1 LKPAS
6 SQAGFFIR
14 INEPFLKKNSEIA
27 QSINQIKMKKSIL
40 AGLVFLNGIVMVA
53 QSKDEQMLKDIYK
66 SGLTNAKCYSW
77 LEHLSNKI
85 GARLSGSDNAEIAVQ
100 YTKAQLETLG
110 LDKVYLQEVMVP
122 KWVRGEK
129 ETAFI
134 LDDKT
139 KTAVPIAALGGS
151 VATAKTGLTA
161 QVIEVQGI
169 EELKAL
175 GDKIKGKIVFY
186 NRPMD
191 PTFIETFKSYGGC
204 VDQRYAGA
212 KEAAKLGAVGT
223 IVRSMNL
230 RLDDFP
236 HTGAQS
242 YGDLLPTEYIPTAA
256 ISTNGAELLSKKLK
270 ANPSLKF
277 YFKQSCVQMPDA
289 LSYNVIGEIKGSEHP
304 ENIMV
309 VGGHLDSWDLA
320 DGSHDDGA
328 GVVQSMEALHLLK
341 TLGYNPKNTIRVVLF
356 MNEEN
361 GGRGGKKYAELA
373 KTNMENHIFAL
384 ESDSGGFSPRG
395 FSIEAD
401 DANFELIS
409 SWKKL
414 FEPYLIHSFVKGN
427 PGADINPLSSGKIV
441 KAGLKPDSQRYFDYH
456 HALNDNFDAINK
468 RELELGAATMASL
481 MYLIDQN
488 GIVNESS

>member
-1 LKPAS
+1 
-6 SQAGFFIR
+6 
-14 INEPFLKKNSEIA
+14 
-27 QSINQIKMKKSIL
+27 MKKSIVSVVL
-40 AGLVFLNGIVMVA
+40 LLNSFFLFA
-53 QSKDEQMLKDIYK
+53 QTNDEQTIKAIYK
-66 SGLTNAKCYSW
+66 SSLTNSKCYSW
-77 LEHLSNKI
+77 LDYLSNKI
-85 GARLSGSDNAEIAVQ
+85 GARLSGSANAEKAVL

-110 LDKVYLQEVMVP
+110 LDRVYLQEVMVP

-129 ETAFI
+129 ETAYI
-134 LDDKT
+134 LDKKT
-139 KTAVPIAALGGS
+139 KINVPVCALGGS
-151 VATAKTGLTA
+151 IATAKNGLTA
-161 QVIEVQGI
+161 EVIEVQSI
-169 EELKAL
+169 KELEVL
-175 GDKIKGKIVFY
+175 GNKIKGKIVFF
-186 NRPMD
+186 NRPMEQEN
-191 PTFIETFKSYGGC
+191 IETFTSYGGC

-212 KEAAKLGAVGT
+212 KEASKFGAVGT

-242 YGDLLPTEYIPTAA
+242 YGDIPKSQYIPTAA
-256 ISTNGAELLSKKLK
+256 ISTNGAELLSKTLK
-270 ANPSLKF
+270 SNPNLKF
-277 YFKQSCVQMPDA
+277 YLKMSCQQMEDA

-328 GVVQSMEALHLLK
+328 GIVQSMEVINIFK
-341 TLGYNPKNTIRVVLF
+341 NLGYKPKNTIRVVLF

-361 GGRGGKKYAELA
+361 GGKGGKKYEELSLI
-373 KTNMENHIFAL
+373 NNENHIFAL

-395 FSIEAD
+395 FSFEAD
-401 DANFELIS
+401 EANFNKIA
-409 SWKKL
+409 SWKSL
-414 FEPYLIHSFVKGN
+414 FEPYLIHSFVKGHS
-427 PGADINPLSSGKIV
+427 GSDIEPLTSKTIV

-456 HALNDNFDAINK
+456 HASNDKFDAINK

-488 GIVNESS
+488 GIEIKSKI

>member
-1 LKPAS
+1 
-6 SQAGFFIR
+6 
-14 INEPFLKKNSEIA
+14 
-27 QSINQIKMKKSIL
+27 MKKSVIIGAFFLSGMSVL
-40 AGLVFLNGIVMVA
+40 A
-53 QSKDEQMLKDIYK
+53 QTSDEKMLKDIYNL
-66 SGLTNAKCYSW
+66 SLTNGKCYSW

-85 GARLSGSDNAEIAVQ
+85 GSRLSGSENAEKAVQ

-134 LDDKT
+134 LENKT
-139 KTAVPIAALGGS
+139 KIAVPIAALGGS
-151 VATAKTGLTA
+151 VATSKNGLTA
-161 QVIEVQGI
+161 EVIEVQGI
-169 EELKAL
+169 EDLKKW

-212 KEAAKLGAVGT
+212 KEAAKFGAVGT

-230 RLDDFP
+230 RLDDYP
-236 HTGAQS
+236 HTGTQS
-242 YGDLLPTEYIPTAA
+242 YGDLQPSEYIPTAA
-256 ISTNGAELLSKKLK
+256 ISTNGAELLSQKLK
-270 ANPSLKF
+270 ANPTLKF
-277 YFKQSCVQMPDA
+277 YFKQSCEQMEDV
-289 LSYNVIGEIKGSEHP
+289 LSYNVVGELKGSEYP
-304 ENIMV
+304 DNIMV

-328 GVVQSMEALHLLK
+328 GVVQSMEALHIFK
-341 TLGYNPKNTIRVVLF
+341 SLGYKPKNTIRVVLF

-361 GGRGGKKYAELA
+361 GGRGGKMYAELA
-373 KTNMENHIFAL
+373 KTNKENHIFAL

-401 DANFELIS
+401 DANFQRIS
-409 SWKKL
+409 SWKNL
-414 FEPYLIHSFVKGN
+414 FEPYLIHSFVKGGA
-427 PGADINPLSSGKIV
+427 GADINPLSSGKIV

-468 RELELGAATMASL
+468 RELELGAATMTSL
-481 MYLIDQN
+481 LYLIDQN
-488 GIVNESS
+488 GIME

>member
-1 LKPAS
+1 
-6 SQAGFFIR
+6 
-14 INEPFLKKNSEIA
+14 
-27 QSINQIKMKKSIL
+27 MKKSVIIGAFFLSGMSVL
-40 AGLVFLNGIVMVA
+40 A
-53 QSKDEQMLKDIYK
+53 QTSDEKMLKDIYNL
-66 SGLTNAKCYSW
+66 SLTNGKCYSW

-85 GARLSGSDNAEIAVQ
+85 GSRLSGSENAEKAVQ

-134 LDDKT
+134 LENKT
-139 KTAVPIAALGGS
+139 KIAVPIAALGGS
-151 VATAKTGLTA
+151 VATSKNGLTA
-161 QVIEVQGI
+161 EVIEVQGI
-169 EELKAL
+169 EDLKKW

-212 KEAAKLGAVGT
+212 KEAAKFGAVGT

-230 RLDDFP
+230 RLDDYP
-236 HTGAQS
+236 HTGTQS
-242 YGDLLPTEYIPTAA
+242 YGDLQPSEYIPTAA
-256 ISTNGAELLSKKLK
+256 ISTNGAELLSQKLK
-270 ANPSLKF
+270 ANPTLKF
-277 YFKQSCVQMPDA
+277 YFKQSCEQMEDV
-289 LSYNVIGEIKGSEHP
+289 LSYNVVGEIKGTEHP
-304 ENIMV
+304 DNIMV

-328 GVVQSMEALHLLK
+328 GVVQSMEALHIFK
-341 TLGYNPKNTIRVVLF
+341 RLGYKPKNTIRVVLF

-361 GGRGGKKYAELA
+361 GGRGGKMYAELA
-373 KTNMENHIFAL
+373 KTNKENHIFAL

-401 DANFELIS
+401 DANFQRIS
-409 SWKKL
+409 SWKNL
-414 FEPYLIHSFVKGN
+414 FEPYLIHSFVKGGA
-427 PGADINPLSSGKIV
+427 GADINPLSSGKIV

-468 RELELGAATMASL
+468 RELELGAATMTSL
-481 MYLIDQN
+481 LYLIDQN
-488 GIVNESS
+488 GIIME